1 LTALPTAA
9 VTVAEMVIVIEY
21 PGASE
26 PALLPVEQTAPA
38 GFNWQVQSEG
48 SLVVGGGVVVN
59 IMPAGVGS
67 LTITGPGRMQGVVPM
82 FVTVMVTV
90 ADWPLT
96 SGFGDMDLS
105 TERSQPPLYDADA
118 VVWG

>member
-1 LTALPTAA
+1 MLPAA
-9 VTVAEMVIVIEY
+9 PVTVAEMVIVIEY
-21 PGASE
+21 PAGSE
-26 PALLPVEQTAPA
+26 PASPVEQTAPA
-38 GFNWQVQSEG
+38 AFNWQVQSEG
-48 SLVVGGGVVVN
+48 SLDVGAAVN

-67 LTITGPGRMQGVVPM
+67 FTLTGLAGAPRMQGVVPM
-82 FVTVMVTV
+82 FLTVIVTV

-105 TERSQPPLYDADA
+105 TERSQNPLYDADA